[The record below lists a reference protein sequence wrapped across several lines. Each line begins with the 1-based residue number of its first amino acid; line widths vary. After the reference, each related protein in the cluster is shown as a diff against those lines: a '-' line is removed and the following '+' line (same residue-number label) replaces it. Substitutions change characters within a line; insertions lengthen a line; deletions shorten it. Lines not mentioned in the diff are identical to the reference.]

1 MYPQP
6 HVLYIFFMKKKEEEE
21 LLYKLEVF
29 DEPQHMHRNINSYAI
44 DLKVDE
50 VIRMLFISRYS
61 NNFILVIS
69 FLKK

>member
-6 HVLYIFFMKKKEEEE
+6 HVLYIFFMKKKKE

-44 DLKVDE
+44 DPKVDE
-50 VIRMLFISRYS
+50 VIRMLFIKQILEQFHSRD
-61 NNFILVIS
+61 F
-69 FLKK
+69 FF